1 MEEVLKQIKTV
12 PGTLGCMVYDLHGYV
27 VSHVFPSIFDKKVLS
42 ATVTIMSQNLPGLM
56 ELTGGVRM
64 VDFRFQSGRVVVK
77 PVVGGCLVILCD
89 ASINLQLLLI
99 SMNLAIKQVE
109 TILATATPVQQ
120 QTAAEPSPTLS
131 ANTAS
136 PQDLI
141 EKGPMAVSL
150 QGMQT
155 TLTKFMGPMAQV
167 IFLEC
172 VEKWQQ
178 DHQPVKAALPQLVDI
193 VVVEIGDPAKMS
205 DYRQRVSTFL

>member
-12 PGTLGCMVYDLHGYV
+12 PGTLGCMVYDLHGQV

-89 ASINLQLLLI
+89 AGINLLLLLI
-99 SMNLAIKQVE
+99 SLNLAIKQIE
-109 TILATATPVQQ
+109 TILATVAPIQQ
-120 QTAAEPSPTLS
+120 QAAAEPGPTS
-131 ANTAS
+131 SVSTAS

-172 VEKWQQ
+172 VEKW
-178 DHQPVKAALPQLVDI
+178 HRAAI
-193 VVVEIGDPAKMS
+193 SG
-205 DYRQRVSTFL
+205 

>member
-12 PGTLGCMVYDLHGYV
+12 PGTLGCMVYDVHGHL

-42 ATVTIMSQNLPGLM
+42 ATVTTMSQNLPGLK

-64 VDFRFQSGRVVVK
+64 VDFRFQRGRVVVK
-77 PVVGGCLVILCD
+77 PVVGGCLVILCEV
-89 ASINLQLLLI
+89 SVNLQLLLI
-99 SMNLAIKQVE
+99 TLNLAIKQVE
-109 TILATATPVQQ
+109 KILATATPAHQQ
-120 QTAAEPSPTLS
+120 AATEPRASS
-131 ANTAS
+131 SGSTAS

-141 EKGPMAVSL
+141 EKGPMALSL

-155 TLTKFMGPMAQV
+155 TLSKFMGPMAHV

-178 DHQPVKAALPQLVDI
+178 DHQPVKAALPQLIDI